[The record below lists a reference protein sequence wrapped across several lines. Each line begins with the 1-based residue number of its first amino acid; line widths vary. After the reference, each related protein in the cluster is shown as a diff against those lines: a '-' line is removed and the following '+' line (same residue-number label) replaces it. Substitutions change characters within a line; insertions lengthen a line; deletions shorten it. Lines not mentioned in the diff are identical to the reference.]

1 MTAPL
6 LKNKTIT
13 TYTGLTDLL
22 ACTLLENH
30 VLNKPVSV
38 SVFFNN
44 SFSSSH
50 LPQKAKSGQ
59 KKKKDLFLHSLK
71 MDSQREK
78 GKAKPDLPP
87 SLLTAPKDP
96 PTRVGR
102 EGHSRYLYLMPSASI
117 SASVSLLSSL
127 SMPVA
132 VRTSAPRLSC
142 SKAAP

>member
-6 LKNKTIT
+6 LKKKTIT

-50 LPQKAKSGQ
+50 LPQKAKSDQ
-59 KKKKDLFLHSLK
+59 KKRIYFY
-71 MDSQREK
+71 
-78 GKAKPDLPP
+78 KA
-87 SLLTAPKDP
+87 
-96 PTRVGR
+96 
-102 EGHSRYLYLMPSASI
+102 
-117 SASVSLLSSL
+117 
-127 SMPVA
+127 
-132 VRTSAPRLSC
+132 
-142 SKAAP
+142 